1 MIRSNKILLL
11 IITLVV
17 ILILFYILYYFIK
30 DNYIS
35 NNKENF
41 TASDKEYN
49 TSDLFSVIKN
59 NTLEFKEYIVLDDII
74 EYLDNKL
81 NDDTNGIISK
91 INAIKNSI
99 ETKKNNS
106 PMDLLPIGTILMWNK
121 DKLPLDK
128 DGNESSKWVWCNGE
142 NRTPN
147 FSKAMPLGD
156 NNGSVKLP
164 EDEVNKIIDKDE
176 DTQIIIQS
184 KITENNFPE
193 HIHETESVSSY
204 SHNHSI
210 NNFKDSIFNIPFF
223 LFQYGSYSRDP
234 HTIHHPSTAQYPN
247 DNNPQ
252 QTPTKIEHTHTLSNQ
267 NAHTHNEDTTKRIIS
282 YGSDEQ
288 KDNIIQEEFYPRIS
302 NINFI
307 MKIM

>member
-1 MIRSNKILLL
+1 MIKSNRILLP

-17 ILILFYILYYFIK
+17 IFILFYLVYYFIK

-41 TASDKEYN
+41 TELDTEYN
-49 TSDLFSVIKN
+49 TSDLFSGIKN

-91 INAIKNSI
+91 INSIKNSI
-99 ETKKNNS
+99 ESKKNTS

-128 DGNESSKWVWCNGE
+128 DGNESSKWVWCNGQ

-156 NNGSVKLP
+156 NNGSVKLS

-176 DTQIIIQS
+176 DTQIINQS
-184 KITENNFPE
+184 IITENNFPE
-193 HIHETESVSSY
+193 HTHETESVSSY
-204 SHNHSI
+204 THNHSI
-210 NNFKDSIFNIPFF
+210 KQFEQSVFNMAF

-234 HTIHHPSTAQYPN
+234 DTIEYPSTADYPS

-267 NAHTHNEDTTKRIIS
+267 EAHNHNEDKSKRTIS

-288 KDNIIQEEFYPRIS
+288 KDDIIQQEDFYPRIS